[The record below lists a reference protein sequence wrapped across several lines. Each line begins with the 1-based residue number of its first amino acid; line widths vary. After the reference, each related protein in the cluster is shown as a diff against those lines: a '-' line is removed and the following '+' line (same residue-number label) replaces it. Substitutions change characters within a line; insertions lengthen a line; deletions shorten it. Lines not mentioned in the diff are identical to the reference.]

1 MRHWNAMLIAAIFL
15 SCLSFSVA
23 IDSIER
29 LRTST
34 TAEVGEGERAIIGLD
49 KIADSL
55 SDVGVSGVLWFWLLF
70 QKKTADDVFA
80 YLKLDQGV
88 ENALSDKK
96 LYTFSKCVDIV
107 NTKYPE
113 KKMSVLGMLTAKYG
127 EVAVA
132 KELTKQLRGWLNGEK
147 PAKDVFTLLKI
158 VDDDVAFAI
167 SPKLET
173 LDEYIKLLNAK
184 SPQHKTDLFKTLR
197 DGFGGEDKFAV
208 VVSKA
213 VANAPTASKEA
224 LEFQEMM
231 FKRWVASDYD
241 PMTVLTKVF

>member
-80 YLKLDQGV
+80 YLKLW
-88 ENALSDKK
+88 ETPFPIRNCILLANTWTLS
-96 LYTFSKCVDIV
+96 TQ
-107 NTKYPE
+107 NTQKRRCRCSE
-113 KKMSVLGMLTAKYG
+113 CSRQNMGRL
-127 EVAVA
+127 
-132 KELTKQLRGWLNGEK
+132 QL
-147 PAKDVFTLLKI
+147 
-158 VDDDVAFAI
+158 
-167 SPKLET
+167 PKSL
-173 LDEYIKLLNAK
+173 
-184 SPQHKTDLFKTLR
+184 
-197 DGFGGEDKFAV
+197 
-208 VVSKA
+208 
-213 VANAPTASKEA
+213 
-224 LEFQEMM
+224 
-231 FKRWVASDYD
+231 
-241 PMTVLTKVF
+241 